1 MEFLPEAS
9 VLIAVIVLRISAFEN
24 QRWVLA
30 RKNGMRGSSEAI
42 GLFVDLLLPIGSI
55 LWYLFLASFAY
66 DYSILNAVILFLI
79 GFASVM
85 IWSVLMKDNILYQ
98 LSVVF

>member
-1 MEFLPEAS
+1 
-9 VLIAVIVLRISAFEN
+9 
-24 QRWVLA
+24 
-30 RKNGMRGSSEAI
+30 MRGSSEAI

-85 IWSVLMKDNILYQ
+85 IWSVLMKDNIL
-98 LSVVF
+98 LSVVGSVLMLPLVVYLILMTSLFGLI